1 VAVVASGLGG
11 SRRQGAQRAGR
22 TMRPTGSAR
31 MYVLATRG
39 TREEE
44 FARQRMRH
52 LSEKGVRVTE
62 RDSETDGG
70 SASDADETAND
81 GR

>member
-1 VAVVASGLGG
+1 
-11 SRRQGAQRAGR
+11 
-22 TMRPTGSAR
+22 

-52 LSEKGVRVTE
+52 LQEKGVRVTE
-62 RDSETDGG
+62 RDAERIDRPDTAAERTHDDDGSSEPD
-70 SASDADETAND
+70 
-81 GR
+81 